1 MRDADSFD
9 EFYRSTSARLMRYG
23 YAVVGDLAEAQDVVQ
38 EAYTRAWQRWR
49 TVAGHPHPEAW
60 VRLVVTRLATDRWR
74 RLARWHSVLHRA
86 GPPEHAH
93 PPNEDTMVVVAAL
106 RRLPV
111 AQRQALALH
120 YLFDLPVAEIARET
134 GVAVGTVTS
143 WLSRGRAG
151 LADVLAGTAPPGR
164 ARTSRAEKGRAETTR
179 AGTSRAEKGPVGTS
193 RAEKGRAERSRA
205 ETSQATPAKVPP
217 VAETRPAGTRP
228 AASGVWEGNDDE

>member
-1 MRDADSFD
+1 LKARRSMVGEPFVYISVHGEGQGHRMRDADSFD

-23 YAVVGDLAEAQDVVQ
+23 YAVVGDLTEAQDVVQ

-74 RLARWHSVLHRA
+74 RMARWRAVLHRS
-86 GPPEHAH
+86 GPPESVH
-93 PPNEDTMVVVAAL
+93 PPNEDTVLVVAAL
-106 RRLPV
+106 RQLPV

-120 YLFDLPVAEIARET
+120 YLFDLPVAEIAAET

-151 LADVLAGTAPPGR
+151 LAQALTDEAPPGR
-164 ARTSRAEKGRAETTR
+164 PPR
-179 AGTSRAEKGPVGTS
+179 
-193 RAEKGRAERSRA
+193 
-205 ETSQATPAKVPP
+205 QA
-217 VAETRPAGTRP
+217 
-228 AASGVWEGNDDE
+228 AASTLVRPPIAWEGNDDE